1 MAQRGSGG
9 RWAVLL
15 GLAFIAA
22 LALAVLILWASPGP
36 SGGNPPGPPMPLPLE
51 PTARQAYR
59 AAQEAAQAWQMDALP
74 SSLSAHWQRT
84 RGRWPTQNVWTV
96 HFYSP
101 SSGRL
106 AVFLVE
112 VGRTRMLREAF
123 SPYPLPTFAE
133 DQWKAD
139 SPQALEAW
147 WGSGGADFLAR
158 HSDAEVTLQLK
169 PTSPTDNRP
178 EWVITAVAGRQVQ
191 VVAISGVDGQP
202 LPQEGK

>member
-1 MAQRGSGG
+1 M
-9 RWAVLL
+9 L

-22 LALAVLILWASPGP
+22 LVLAVLLLWLSPGP
-36 SGGNPPGPPMPLPLE
+36 SGGNPSAPAIPLPLE
-51 PTARQAYR
+51 PTAREAYR
-59 AAQEAAQAWQMDALP
+59 AAREAARAWQPDARP

-84 RGRWPTQNVWTV
+84 RGRWPNQTVWMF

-112 VGRTRMLREAF
+112 VGRPRMLREAL

-133 DQWKAD
+133 EQWRVD

-147 WGSGGADFLAR
+147 WADGGADFLAR

-169 PTSPTDNRP
+169 PASPTDNRP
-178 EWVITAVAGRQVQ
+178 EWVMTAIAGRQVY
-191 VVAISGVDGQP
+191 VVTISGVDGQRMP
-202 LPQEGK
+202 

>member
-1 MAQRGSGG
+1 MAATGGNGG

-22 LALAVLILWASPGP
+22 LGLAVLILWPSPGP
-36 SGGNPPGPPMPLPLE
+36 AGGSPSGLPIPLPME

-59 AAQEAAQAWQMDALP
+59 AAQEAARAWQPDALP
-74 SSLSAHWQRT
+74 SSFSAHWRRT
-84 RGRWPTQNVWTV
+84 RGKWPTQTVWTS

-112 VGRTRMLREAF
+112 VGRVNMLWEAV

-133 DQWKAD
+133 DQWRVD
-139 SPQALEAW
+139 SPRALETW
-147 WGSGGADFLAR
+147 WASGGADFLAR
-158 HSDAEVTLQLK
+158 HSNAEVALQLK
-169 PTSPTDNRP
+169 PGRPTDHQP
-178 EWVITAVAGRQVQ
+178 EWVITAMAGRQVQ
-191 VVAISGVDGQP
+191 VVAISGVDGKRMP
-202 LPQEGK
+202 

>member
-1 MAQRGSGG
+1 MGEMRGPTRGNGG
-9 RWAVLL
+9 RWAVVV

-22 LALAVLILWASPGP
+22 LGLAVLILWPGLRPAGGSPLAA
-36 SGGNPPGPPMPLPLE
+36 PLPLE
-51 PTARQAYR
+51 PTARQALR
-59 AAQEAAQAWQMDALP
+59 AAQEAARAWQPDALP

-84 RGRWPTQNVWTV
+84 RGRWPTQTVWTL

-133 DQWKAD
+133 EQWRVD
-139 SPQALEAW
+139 SPQAIEAW
-147 WGSGGADFLAR
+147 WSSGGADFLAR

-169 PTSPTDNRP
+169 PASPTDHRP
-178 EWVITAVAGRQVQ
+178 EWVMTAMAGRQVQ
-191 VVAISGVDGQP
+191 VVTISGVDGQRRP
-202 LPQEGK
+202 